1 MLFCIQQNSTAYSVT
16 VKGEVN
22 KASSVYYGV
31 LNDKNHGDIIML
43 SLTQS
48 HRNLLMTC
56 VHILVIP
63 VKPTNV

>member
-1 MLFCIQQNSTAYSVT
+1 MLFCIQQNSSVS
-16 VKGEVN
+16 VKGGV

-43 SLTQS
+43 SLNQS
-48 HRNLLMTC
+48 HRNLFMTC
-56 VHILVIP
+56 VHILVVP